1 MVTNTAATMELV
13 ETGEKRDRV
22 GRKITPAARREELVR
37 AWQRSGLTQAEFA
50 RREGVRYPTF
60 ASWVQQARATSGA
73 RKPATAKAR
82 FAEACLP
89 AQVQWPTSVAALTLE
104 VRLTDGTVVRG
115 ASASEVVTLVRALRA

>member
-1 MVTNTAATMELV
+1 MELV

-22 GRKITPAARREELVR
+22 GRKITPASRREELVR
-37 AWQRSGLTQAEFA
+37 AWRRSGLTQAEFA

-73 RKPATAKAR
+73 RKPATAKVC
-82 FAEACLP
+82 FAEAGLP
-89 AQVQWPTSVAALTLE
+89 AQVQWPTSVGALALE

>member
-1 MVTNTAATMELV
+1 MEVV

-22 GRKITPAARREELVR
+22 GRRITPVSRREELVG
-37 AWQRSGLTQAEFA
+37 AWRRSGLTQAEFA

-73 RKPATAKAR
+73 RKPAVAKMR
-82 FAEACLP
+82 FAE
-89 AQVQWPTSVAALTLE
+89 VQWPASVGALALE

-115 ASASEVVTLVRALRA
+115 ASAGEVVALVRALRT